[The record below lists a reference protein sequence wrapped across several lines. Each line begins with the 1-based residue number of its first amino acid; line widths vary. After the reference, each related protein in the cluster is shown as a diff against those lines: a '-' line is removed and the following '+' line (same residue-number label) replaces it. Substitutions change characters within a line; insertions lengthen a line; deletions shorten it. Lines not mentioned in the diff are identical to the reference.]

1 MRPPTTAPLHTLA
14 ADLSATTST
23 PDPSDLIAVSSVHL
37 ALWRAAVAV
46 DRQVSASTIE
56 TLHAV
61 LVAAYHLQSGG
72 VVRDRHGEGYYY
84 ELALVEALTLLGGT
98 GP

>member
-1 MRPPTTAPLHTLA
+1 MRTTTTAPLQTLA
-14 ADLSATTST
+14 ADLNATSSP
-23 PDPSDLIAVSSVHL
+23 PDPSDLIAISSVHL

-46 DRQVSASTIE
+46 DRQASASTVE

-61 LVAAYHLQSGG
+61 LVAVYHLQSGV
-72 VVRDRHGEGYYY
+72 VVRDRHDEGYYH
-84 ELALVEALTLLGGT
+84 ELALVEALALLEDT

>member
-1 MRPPTTAPLHTLA
+1 MRTPTTAPLHTLV
-14 ADLSATTST
+14 ADLSATASP

-37 ALWRAAVAV
+37 ALWRAAVAT
-46 DRQVSASTIE
+46 DRHVSASTVE

-61 LVAAYHLQSGG
+61 LVATYHLQSGG
-72 VVRDRHGEGYYY
+72 VVRDRHGEDYYH
-84 ELALVEALTLLGGT
+84 ELALVEALALLGDT